1 MKEEVWKRRLERE
14 RAARTQ
20 AESFLESKSRELY
33 SANRMLSQMADA
45 WRYENEKNQAIL
57 DNAAEGIVTF
67 DSEGKI
73 ATFNP
78 AAEKIFGLTSN
89 LAVEKRFD
97 SLFQDFEVGET
108 FDIEE
113 HLDQDNLELKAT
125 HAEGQTL
132 ILSVGL
138 SRAETDKTM
147 SFIAVI
153 HDRTKKCALESQLAV
168 AQKMESVGQLAAGI
182 AHEINT
188 PIQYVGDNA
197 RFLREAFDDITALL
211 EVYEKLLRSVEQQ
224 EEDHQKIITQIQQS
238 AEEIDF
244 EFLAEEIPK
253 AAEQALAGTGRVA
266 KIVKAMKEFSHP
278 GTEKPVAVDINQVL
292 ETALTVSRNEYKY
305 LAELKTD
312 FARELPDVSCFI
324 GDLNQAFLNLIVN
337 AAHAIEERGEGDD
350 DYQGILSV
358 STRRRGENVQVVFR
372 DNGCGM
378 SEETKLK
385 VFEPFFTTK
394 PVGQGT
400 GQGMALTHKFVV
412 ENHGGKVLIDSVL
425 GEGTEITLE
434 IPLTPQ
440 SRGAG

>member
-33 SANRMLSQMADA
+33 FANRMLSQMADA

-67 DSEGKI
+67 DTEGKI

-78 AAEKIFGLTSN
+78 AAEKIFGLASY

-97 SLFQDFEVGET
+97 SLFQDFEIGES

-113 HLDQDNLELKAT
+113 HLDQENLELKAT
-125 HAEGQTL
+125 HAQGQTL

-138 SRAETDKTM
+138 SRAETDKAV

-188 PIQYVGDNA
+188 PIQYVGDNT

-211 EVYEKLLRSVEQQ
+211 EVYERLLKAVEQ
-224 EEDHQKIITQIQQS
+224 EEDPQKIIAQIQQS

-305 LAELKTD
+305 VAELNTD
-312 FARELPDVSCFI
+312 FAEELPDVSCFI

-337 AAHAIEERGEGDD
+337 AAHAMEERGNGND
-350 DYQGILSV
+350 DYQGILNV
-358 STRRRGENVQVVFR
+358 ATRRSGDNVQVVFR

-394 PVGQGT
+394 PVGQGPELVKL
-400 GQGMALTHKFVV
+400 GSPEQ
-412 ENHGGKVLIDSVL
+412 SVF
-425 GEGTEITLE
+425 
-434 IPLTPQ
+434 
-440 SRGAG
+440 